1 MAIATSS
8 FSPASYLDLERRQEG
23 KNEYENETL
32 IPMGGG
38 TKAHNRIA
46 GNLFGFIWSFLRSSG
61 LDAQVYQADLRVYAP
76 QGGKYYYPDIVVTQ
90 GQEAYL
96 DHAADTLLNP
106 CLIIEVLSDSTEARD
121 RGIKFDAYRS
131 ISSLKEYV
139 LVAQNS
145 YQVEGFY
152 KNEQGEWII
161 CAATHGKENI
171 FAFKS
176 LPLELKLQDIY
187 ERAEV

>member
-1 MAIATSS
+1 MV
-8 FSPASYLDLERRQEG
+8 R
-23 KNEYENETL
+23 
-32 IPMGGG
+32 
-38 TKAHNRIA
+38 
-46 GNLFGFIWSFLRSSG
+46 
-61 LDAQVYQADLRVYAP
+61 
-76 QGGKYYYPDIVVTQ
+76 Q
-90 GQEAYL
+90 GQDAYL

-121 RGIKFDAYRS
+121 RGLKFDAYRS
-131 ISSLKEYV
+131 IPSLKEYV
-139 LVAQNS
+139 LVSQNG
-145 YQVEGFY
+145 YIVVGFY

-161 CAATHGKENI
+161 CAAIHGKENI